1 MVIPYTVNSHQLQRI
16 FLFVSTAFLIAFLL
30 TPLLTDFLF
39 RNKIGKRLRQH
50 GTDGKATPIFSKLH
64 KDKAGT
70 PTMGGLLFWVTTAI
84 ITLLF
89 NLNRGETY
97 LPLFAL
103 AVAGIV
109 GAVDDIMNVLGKG
122 HNGGGLRLLHKF
134 PIYLVM
140 ASVAAWWFYSKLG
153 WNTIYNPLD
162 LSVLG
167 FHSLMPGYITIG
179 WLYIPLLICTMIF
192 VGFSMNQTDGLDGLA
207 AGVGLI
213 ACFVFTL
220 LALLQGKIH
229 LAYFCATL
237 LGSLLAFLWF
247 NINPAR
253 FFMGDT
259 GSFAL
264 GMVLPILAFLTNS
277 VIVLPFILLIPFI
290 EGLSTIIQI
299 ISKRFFKRKVF
310 LVAPIHHHFEALGW
324 PETKVTMRF
333 WVISAVGAS
342 VALLI
347 MLTIR

>member
-1 MVIPYTVNSHQLQRI
+1 MIPYNITPQQLQQI

-30 TPLLTDFLF
+30 TPVLTEFLF
-39 RNKIGKRLRQH
+39 KNKVGKRLRQH
-50 GTDGKATPIFSKLH
+50 GTDGKATPIFSQLH

-84 ITLLF
+84 ITILF

-97 LPLFAL
+97 LPVFAL
-103 AVAGIV
+103 VVAGII
-109 GAVDDIMNVLGKG
+109 GAVDDVLNVQGKG

-134 PIYLVM
+134 PIYLLLAGVG
-140 ASVAAWWFYSKLG
+140 AWWFYYKLG
-153 WNTIYNPLD
+153 WNTIYNPFD
-162 LSVLG
+162 LSFLG
-167 FHSLMPGYITIG
+167 LHSLVPGYVGIG
-179 WLYIPLLICTMIF
+179 WLYVPLFICTVLF

-207 AGVGLI
+207 AGVSLI
-213 ACFVFTL
+213 ACLVFTL
-220 LALLQGKIH
+220 LALLQGKVHIA
-229 LAYFCATL
+229 LFCATL

-264 GMVLPILAFLTNS
+264 GMVLPVLAFLTNS
-277 VIVLPFILLIPFI
+277 VLVLPLILIIPYL
-290 EGLSTIIQI
+290 EGISTIIQI
-299 ISKRFFKRKVF
+299 FSKKFFKRKVF

-333 WVISAVGAS
+333 WVISAMGTS

-347 MLTIR
+347 MLTSR